1 VGFKNLLQ
9 IQALVSLAARNARPV
24 RKTVVVGLKL
34 LRMLTP
40 AAPVEK
46 TPQRIA
52 RALPAKSKLLPATIQ
67 AIIERKKAPEGAFF
81 EFRPAPLPSFG

>member
-1 VGFKNLLQ
+1 
-9 IQALVSLAARNARPV
+9 
-24 RKTVVVGLKL
+24 
-34 LRMLTP
+34 MLTP